1 MTISLVLQKAIK
13 ASTLASTAFSLLVLS
28 SGILP
33 KAIAQTVYEAPI
45 TATSADP
52 SVQVIPVPEPE
63 DSQNSSFYSA
73 PNLTNSILTTP
84 EVRAFLD
91 VISMAETGTIDPSSY
106 SILVFNGSFSDFS
119 THPKV
124 KQCSAIRGRRI
135 CSTAAGRYQIMD
147 FNWDYLAP
155 RLGLPDFSP
164 ESQDR
169 MALYFIERKGAMA
182 DILAGRFEKA
192 ACKVGTVWA
201 SIPPPC
207 NRYGQS
213 RLKMAQLRQMYDQRL
228 KFYTE
233 GQ

>member
-45 TATSADP
+45 TATSAYP

-73 PNLTNSILTTP
+73 PNLTNSRLTTP

>member
-28 SGILP
+28 NGISP

-213 RLKMAQLRQMYDQRL
+213 HLKMAQLRQMYDQRL

>member
-28 SGILP
+28 NGISP
-33 KAIAQTVYEAPI
+33 KAIAQTAYEMPV
-45 TATSADP
+45 TNTLHP
-52 SVQVIPVPEPE
+52 SVQVIPVPQAEYP
-63 DSQNSSFYSA
+63 QNSSFYTA
-73 PNLTNSILTTP
+73 PNSTDSRLTTP

>member
-28 SGILP
+28 NGISP

>member
-13 ASTLASTAFSLLVLS
+13 ASTVASTAFSLLVLS
-28 SGILP
+28 SGMSP

-63 DSQNSSFYSA
+63 HPQDSNFYSA
-73 PNLTNSILTTP
+73 PNVTDSILTTP

-91 VISMAETGTIDPSSY
+91 VISMAETGTIDPISY
-106 SILVFNGSFSDFS
+106 SSLVFNGSFSDFS

-155 RLGLPDFSP
+155 KLGLPDFSP

-182 DILAGRFEKA
+182 DILARRFEKA

-213 RLKMAQLRQMYDQRL
+213 HLKMAQLRQMYDQRL
-228 KFYTE
+228 KYYTE

>member
-45 TATSADP
+45 TATSAAP
-52 SVQVIPVPEPE
+52 SVQVIPVPQTEYP
-63 DSQNSSFYSA
+63 QNSSFYSA
-73 PNLTNSILTTP
+73 PNSTDSRLTTP

-155 RLGLPDFSP
+155 KLGLPDFSP

-213 RLKMAQLRQMYDQRL
+213 RHKMAQLRQMYDQRL
-228 KFYTE
+228 RFYSE